1 MAVHDPVMGFPSSVR
16 TEFNMK
22 ILDIAFKDLT
32 RSMRSLFLVGMTLAA
47 PLLITALIY
56 FAFGSMTSGDVSMFS
71 IKVGIVNTDV
81 LPANAP
87 LKTSIG
93 ENIRTMFFDDSVKSW
108 IMATDYTNE
117 ANARA
122 ALNAQEI
129 GVAVIIPETFTA
141 DYLAGNA
148 INSKSQTPVTILQDP
163 TLTVAPTVVRD
174 MVTSLLDGVAG
185 GGIAYQVVNTRME
198 ANGKTFDSAI
208 IPTLIE
214 RYANWYADFQRALF
228 HAPEKAAIIVVSPA
242 SAETTDNLQSTMGL
256 VMAGQL
262 IFFSFFTG
270 AYAMM
275 SILQEAEE
283 GTLTRMFTTPTNRT
297 VILLGKFLAVFL
309 TVMFQGI
316 VLLIAGRL
324 IYGIQWGE
332 PATMTLALVGQMVAS
347 VGLAVLLVSF
357 IKTSKQAGPIFGGAL
372 TGLGMLS
379 GLFTT
384 NIAMPES
391 FNAIGNFTPQG
402 WVLKA
407 WKLSLAGQPTS
418 EMVLPFLVLVAM
430 GVIMFIIGAVMFKER
445 YA

>member
-1 MAVHDPVMGFPSSVR
+1 
-16 TEFNMK
+16 MK
-22 ILDIAFKDLT
+22 IIAIAFKDLI
-32 RSMRSLFLVGMTLAA
+32 RSSRSLFLIGMTLAA
-47 PLLITALIY
+47 PLLITTLIY
-56 FAFGSMTSGDVSMFS
+56 FAFGSMTSGDVSAIS
-71 IKVGIVNTDV
+71 IRVGVVNADMLPTD
-81 LPANAP
+81 AP
-87 LKTSIG
+87 LQTSLG
-93 ENIRTMFFDDSVKSW
+93 ENIRDMFFDDSVQSW
-108 IMATDYTNE
+108 ITASDYADE
-117 ANARA
+117 IAARA

-129 GVAVIIPETFTA
+129 GVAVIIPQTFTA
-141 DYLAGNA
+141 DYLAGNT
-148 INSKSQTPVTILQDP
+148 QTQVTLLQDP
-163 TLTVAPTVVRD
+163 TLTIAPTVVRD

-185 GGIAYQVVNTRME
+185 GGIAYQVINARM
-198 ANGKTFDSAI
+198 SAAGQSLDPAS
-208 IPTLIE
+208 IPGLVQ

-228 HAPEKAAIIVVSPA
+228 HTPEKAAILVMSPA
-242 SAETTDNLQSTMGL
+242 AKADSNSMTPVMGL

-275 SILQEAEE
+275 SILQESEE
-283 GTLTRMFTTPTNRT
+283 GTLARMFTTPTNRT
-297 VILLGKFLAVFL
+297 IILMGKFLAVFL
-309 TVMFQGI
+309 TVLLQGV

-324 IYGIQWGE
+324 IYGIHWGN
-332 PATMTLALVGQMVAS
+332 PGAIALALFGQMVAS

-391 FNAIGNFTPQG
+391 FNTIANFTPQG

-407 WKLSLAGQPTS
+407 WERSLSGQPAS
-418 EMVLPFLVLVAM
+418 ELVIPCLVLLAM
-430 GVIMFIIGAVMFKER
+430 GVAMFAIGALMFRKR